1 MKKILILAAAALL
14 ALPAA
19 AKERADHYEA
29 MTYTIRLDLASDGD
43 NAWPRRR
50 SALIALV
57 AYQAPDFVGM
67 QEVLQHQKQA
77 VEADLPGY
85 QFVGVARDDG
95 KERAGTPRC
104 RGSRPGRGC
113 TTGARNAACSS

>member
-1 MKKILILAAAALL
+1 MTRKILLLAAALL

-29 MTYTIRLDLASDGD
+29 MTYNIRLDIASDGD
-43 NAWPRRR
+43 NAWPHRR

-57 AYQAPDFVGM
+57 AYQAPDLVGM

-77 VEADLPGY
+77 RSEEHTSELQSLMRISYAVFCL
-85 QFVGVARDDG
+85 
-95 KERAGTPRC
+95 KKKKN
-104 RGSRPGRGC
+104 
-113 TTGARNAACSS
+113 TTTKLKSI

>member
-1 MKKILILAAAALL
+1 MTRKILLLAAALL

-29 MTYTIRLDLASDGD
+29 MTYNIRLDIASDGD
-43 NAWPRRR
+43 NAWPHRR

-57 AYQAPDFVGM
+57 AYQAPDLVGM
-67 QEVLQHQKQA
+67 QEVMQHQTQA
-77 VEADLPGY
+77 VEAALPAY

-95 KERAGTPRC
+95 KDRTEERRVGKEGFSPC
-104 RGSRPGRGC
+104 RSRRVP
-113 TTGARNAACSS
+113 